1 MIAGMQTTDEIPR
14 TYEEAERLLAR
25 WQGEGG
31 PSDLVAFAFPDPTG
45 ETVRLLYVSDEF
57 AEAGAIRAMTFG
69 RSPEVPFR
77 SSTAL
82 ATQHEWQEVQAGRL
96 TLPPGWQLAQK
107 RQVWP

>member
-1 MIAGMQTTDEIPR
+1 MQTTDEVPQ

-31 PSDLVAFAFPDPTG
+31 PADLVAYASPDPTG
-45 ETVRLLYVSDEF
+45 ETVRLLYVSDDF
-57 AEAGAIRAMTFG
+57 APEGVIRQMTFG
-69 RSPEVPFR
+69 RSTELPFK

-82 ATQHEWQEVQAGRL
+82 ATPSEWELVLSGKL
-96 TLPPGWQLAQK
+96 SLPLGWDVAAR